1 MRDRLQ
7 DSFNRLTEFSWDIAH
22 ALRNPLNNRR
32 GETEV
37 ALGRARTP
45 GEYRQNLASSLEEF
59 DRLSRMIEGRLFI
72 ARAEDPRTAL
82 TPVPLG
88 ARHELDAVSELS
100 EARAADQCVTVR
112 GEGEAD
118 FVADPMLVRR
128 AVSHLLG
135 HALKDTPPGG
145 TVRRWRRGRCTKA
158 RRRSV
163 VPIRGPASRRST
175 CRGFSTGFPGRQEQV
190 GLLARFIVRAVL
202 SWGELAPAGVNGK
215 LFAESYRAP
224 LLVWSWWWPA
234 MVWRGGLSARAGV
247 DVRRKNRRRG
257 RAAFAT
263 VAARARERSLDGG
276 ARCDDSVARGRR
288 ATRPRARLHGVVSW
302 KDGLK
307 GDAVTDS
314 KKAES
319 SARRR
324 PGGGRRE
331 AGGGWPEAGR
341 GGRARHRKDHARKG

>member
-1 MRDRLQ
+1 
-7 DSFNRLTEFSWDIAH
+7 
-22 ALRNPLNNRR
+22 
-32 GETEV
+32 
-37 ALGRARTP
+37 
-45 GEYRQNLASSLEEF
+45 
-59 DRLSRMIEGRLFI
+59 MIEGRRFI
-72 ARAEDPRTAL
+72 ARAEDPQTAL

-135 HALKDTPPGG
+135 HALKHTPPGG

-158 RRRSV
+158 RWRSV

-190 GLLARFIVRAVL
+190 GLLARFIGLAVL

-224 LLVWSWWWPA
+224 LLVWGWWWPA
-234 MVWRGGLSARAGV
+234 MVWRAVCPLEQGSTFGEKIVGAVGLPSRPLPHGLASGALMAGLDAMIQLLVAGV
-247 DVRRKNRRRG
+247 QLD
-257 RAAFAT
+257 
-263 VAARARERSLDGG
+263 REPAYTAWFLGKTASKE
-276 ARCDDSVARGRR
+276 
-288 ATRPRARLHGVVSW
+288 TR
-302 KDGLK
+302 
-307 GDAVTDS
+307 
-314 KKAES
+314 
-319 SARRR
+319 
-324 PGGGRRE
+324 
-331 AGGGWPEAGR
+331 
-341 GGRARHRKDHARKG
+341 